1 MSKTLRI
8 LPRAAGVAAL
18 LLLVAACGSS
28 SKKSSDTTTVTP
40 SESSFAFA
48 GGVCSALGTW
58 RSVVNDAIASVKASP
73 SKSTATAAVDEVKT
87 ETSALAASV
96 RALPL
101 PQTTGSQEAKKA
113 LQTLNA
119 QIQNDLAVI
128 KRTAENVTVG
138 NFQQAAADISTTT
151 KTMTQQLGDAR
162 SSLQSLPD
170 GELSHAFKTAPE
182 CTALNENGS

>member
-1 MSKTLRI
+1 MSKNLRI

-18 LLLVAACGSS
+18 LLLVAACGSGN
-28 SKKSSDTTTVTP
+28 KKSSDTTTVTP

-58 RSVVNDAIASVKASP
+58 RATVNDAVASVKASP
-73 SKSTATAAVDEVKT
+73 SKSSVTTAVDQVKT
-87 ETSALAASV
+87 ETSAVAASI

-119 QIQNDLAVI
+119 QLQNDLVVI
-128 KRTAENVTVG
+128 KRTVENVTVAT
-138 NFQQAAADISTTT
+138 FPQAADDIATTA
-151 KTMTQQLGDAR
+151 KTMQQQFSDAR
-162 SSLQSLPD
+162 SSLQSLPS
-170 GELSHAFKTAPE
+170 GEISHAFKTAPE
-182 CTALNENGS
+182 CTALSENG

>member
-87 ETSALAASV
+87 GALAASV